1 MRINRMQI
9 LILVISLSNLPAR
22 CAQLILSNMA
32 ELAEV
37 TVTTLLYRIRVIVRE
52 CLASLPR
59 VSAENLPTIIAAMLY
74 FPVNVNV
81 NPDRTTSVLFIAKG
95 DQLGITSSLTGQKE
109 TMLHTENV
117 IMQKIRICNDTTEK
131 YRIYADVIINKSS
144 DSTPRNQHGQIS
156 IRQRCAG

>member
-59 VSAENLPTIIAAMLY
+59 VSAENLPTIIAATRIQPPPPPTSPYPLPDLG
-74 FPVNVNV
+74 FPC
-81 NPDRTTSVLFIAKG
+81 PH
-95 DQLGITSSLTGQKE
+95 SLLLPGPE
-109 TMLHTENV
+109 T
-117 IMQKIRICNDTTEK
+117 D
-131 YRIYADVIINKSS
+131 
-144 DSTPRNQHGQIS
+144 P
-156 IRQRCAG
+156 